1 MSIHKRKMAVGFV
14 VAAAAAA
21 LMLPLLTVGASVAS
35 GAPRHATQS
44 APLSFPRN
52 ETVYTSGVAY
62 SAPTNW
68 NPMNTGNYATG
79 TQGLLYETLFLYNP
93 INNTYMPWLA
103 KSGTWTNAS
112 TYTIV
117 LRNGITW
124 SNGQPFTS
132 ADVAYTIMLAKTNP
146 AVPYSNLGPY
156 ISGVSTPDSQTA
168 VVHFSSPAYTQFQN
182 FLWHNPIINKTVW
195 SGLSAADQVT
205 GANASPI
212 GTGPMTLDAAN
223 DQEVAYTVNPNWW
236 ATKDLGL
243 SFKFKYLVD
252 IVNGSNNVE
261 LGQLLEGNID
271 ISNNFLPG
279 ISSLISSPAS
289 TGQLNA
295 TGGYGILTYYPK
307 APFMLSANTVWLEP
321 NLTKAPMNNLNFR
334 KAVAYAIN
342 PAQIADVIYDNI
354 VDPANPIGLL
364 PNLDP
369 FISKS
374 VLSQYGFSYNPAT
387 AKKYLKLSG
396 YKGQDVTIQDPVG
409 WTDWNSATDVIVQD
423 LAAVG
428 IKATAYFPE
437 DAARNVN
444 LTDGTY
450 DFALDNNAGPSS
462 NPWSYFDR
470 VFQLPILAKQT
481 AQLNWERDDNPA
493 AWALVEKLGTLLPTN
508 TAGADAIYAQLEQIF
523 LQTLPEIP
531 LWYNGAWAQY
541 NTQYWKD
548 YPVSTN
554 PKDQYTPV
562 MWGGWLGNMTT
573 VLALAQIEPVT
584 S

>member
-1 MSIHKRKMAVGFV
+1 MLIHKRKMAVGFV
-14 VAAAAAA
+14 VAVAAAS
-21 LMLPLLTVGASVAS
+21 LMLPLLSVGAS
-35 GAPRHATQS
+35 GAPRHASDTV
-44 APLSFPRN
+44 LSFPRN
-52 ETVYTSGVAY
+52 ETVYSSGVAY
-62 SAPTNW
+62 SAPTAW
-68 NPMNTGNYATG
+68 NPMNLGNIATG
-79 TQGLLYETLFLYNP
+79 TEGLLYETLFLYNP
-93 INNTYMPWLA
+93 ITNGYIPWLA

-117 LRNGITW
+117 LRNGIKW
-124 SNGQPFTS
+124 SNGQALTS
-132 ADVAYTIMLAKTNP
+132 ADVAYTVMLAKTNP
-146 AVPYSNLGPY
+146 AVPYSNLGSF
-156 ISGVSTPDSQTA
+156 IASVSTPDSQTV
-168 VVHFSSPAYTQFQN
+168 VVHFSSAAYTQWQN
-182 FLWHNPIINKTVW
+182 FLWHNPIVNKVIW
-195 SGLSAADQVT
+195 SGMSAADQVT
-205 GANASPI
+205 GANATPI
-212 GTGPMTLDAAN
+212 GTGPMLLDAAN

-236 ATKDLGL
+236 GIKDLGL

-279 ISSLISSPAS
+279 IASLVSSPAA

-321 NLTKAPMNNLNFR
+321 NMTMAPMNNLNFR

-342 PAQIADVIYDNI
+342 PAQIASVIYDNL
-354 VDPANPIGLL
+354 VDPANPTGLL
-364 PNLDP
+364 PNLNP

-374 VLSQYGFSYNPAT
+374 VLKQYGFSYNPKL
-387 AKKYLKLSG
+387 AKQFLKAST
-396 YKGQDVTIQDPVG
+396 YKGQNITIQDPVG
-409 WTDWNSATDVIVQD
+409 WTDWNSATDVIVQN

-428 IKATAYFPE
+428 IKATAFFPE
-437 DAARNVN
+437 YAARTAN

-470 VFQLPILAKQT
+470 VFQLPILKKQT
-481 AQLNWERDDNPA
+481 AQLNWERDNNPA
-493 AWALVEKLGTLLPTN
+493 AWKLVQQLGAIPSTN
-508 TAGADAIYAQLEQIF
+508 VAASNAIYAQLEQIE

-541 NTQYWKD
+541 NTTYWKD

-554 PKDQYTPV
+554 AKDQYTPV
-562 MWGGWLGNMTT
+562 MWTGWLGNMTT
-573 VLALAQIEPVT
+573 VLALAQLKPVK